1 MCLRSIDKFALCA
14 LFCGAFTSGAFAYP
28 SNPVLRTVD
37 NDGDSLSIRTIG
49 DEHYRF
55 TQTEDGFLVGNTAT
69 SWSTAWYIFA
79 AFALVVA
86 VSFMFLFK
94 YKHVRTDNK

>member
-1 MCLRSIDKFALCA
+1 MVPAGLFLCPCEDIFKEKGLVMCLRSIDKFALCA
-14 LFCGAFTSGAFAYP
+14 LFCGAFASGAFAYP

-55 TQTEDGFLVGNTAT
+55 TDAPFSIPGWYDRTTLGEVGR
-69 SWSTAWYIFA
+69 
-79 AFALVVA
+79 V
-86 VSFMFLFK
+86 
-94 YKHVRTDNK
+94 